1 MKKHLLLLVAVC
13 TSLQLQAADT
23 YDTSKSTL
31 TIPLVKVGST
41 YYANVEVTLGRVIS
55 VGTQSSG
62 ALSYDTYDSATN
74 QLTIPEVS
82 LGSAT
87 YYNVVV
93 TVGKVLKT
101 GSSCTSAEACSS
113 TTSSVYYGPSPF
125 VTAIQSSYSAGTM
138 SAATSLTTR
147 SRYLLSN
154 SATQT
159 TAASYLQI
167 GSTYNASTGYD
178 IEASSIPSSS
188 TYNNYLQKLVQ
199 VVSDSSGNYRFDSHL
214 HPNNSIDVDTSD
226 SNKLKFRNNF
236 GKAATL
242 YGYVTFAWDSN
253 TRLLQAKKRY
263 KYAYTTTTNT
273 NGTKSYSGSYTED
286 ASFSAANYYVS
297 LSSGSY
303 KLVATAASAT
313 PFYFYNSPIDFGIPD
328 FMNPLNVAYVT
339 NSTAPFLTKTTV
351 AETEGTNGSI
361 YRGVNATY
369 RSQVLT
375 PGSNATTKANA
386 DAMLATIKTA
396 VEASGETL
404 RYATAVYTSFRDAA
418 LKNTLASDSI
428 VDGTPGQNMVPYV
441 YFTNEKD
448 TSGKYHPMMIIVSYG
463 NQASPNGLRDVP
475 RPPGD
480 GSGGYPESKVTRNA
494 NLENYVT
501 MIPMKN
507 YGRVSDITENTL
519 AKSLWSDVAGTTA
532 TKNVYT
538 YADTADNG
546 MLVNGAVMFPLYN
559 NALIPSPMAGELTA
573 LGCHV
578 GQGGGGPHCH
588 ADGYQTSSGLGI
600 YNDADYVGKTH
611 PPLIGFGY
619 DGVALFGI
627 YRSSDT
633 SMLGY
638 STALDGFGAHDH
650 DGIGYH
656 YHAHTVANHKPELMN
671 VTSTVHV
678 LMKGAYIGKTGSI
691 PYFRTNTNFNN
702 NKYLGGS
709 AQY

>member
-1 MKKHLLLLVAVC
+1 MKKHLFFLVAVC
-13 TSLQLQAADT
+13 TSLQLHAADT

-31 TIPLVKVGST
+31 SIPLVKVGST

-55 VGTQSSG
+55 VGAQSSG

-113 TTSSVYYGPSPF
+113 ITSSVYYGPSPF

-138 SAATSLTTR
+138 SAATSLTSR
-147 SRYLLSN
+147 SRYLMSN

-167 GSTYNASTGYD
+167 GSTYNSSTGYE
-178 IEASSIPSSS
+178 IEASSFPSSS
-188 TYNNYLQKLVQ
+188 TYKNYLQKLVQ

-242 YGYVTFAWDSN
+242 YGYVTFAWNSN

-263 KYAYTTTTNT
+263 KYAYTTTSNT
-273 NGTKSYSGSYTED
+273 NGTKSYSGNYTED

-339 NSTAPFLTKTTV
+339 NSTAPFLTKTSV

-361 YRGVNATY
+361 YRSVNATY

-404 RYATAVYTSFRDAA
+404 RYATAVYISFRDAA

-428 VDGTPGQNMVPYV
+428 VDGAPGQNMVPYV

-448 TSGKYHPMMIIVSYG
+448 SSGKYHPMMIIVSYG

-507 YGRVSDITENTL
+507 YGRVSNITENTL

-546 MLVNGAVMFPLYN
+546 ILVNGAVMFPLYN

-678 LMKGAYIGKTGSI
+678 LMKGAYIGKIGSI

-709 AQY
+709 AQ

>member
-1 MKKHLLLLVAVC
+1 
-13 TSLQLQAADT
+13 
-23 YDTSKSTL
+23 
-31 TIPLVKVGST
+31 
-41 YYANVEVTLGRVIS
+41 
-55 VGTQSSG
+55 
-62 ALSYDTYDSATN
+62 
-74 QLTIPEVS
+74 
-82 LGSAT
+82 
-87 YYNVVV
+87 
-93 TVGKVLKT
+93 
-101 GSSCTSAEACSS
+101 
-113 TTSSVYYGPSPF
+113 
-125 VTAIQSSYSAGTM
+125 
-138 SAATSLTTR
+138 
-147 SRYLLSN
+147 
-154 SATQT
+154 
-159 TAASYLQI
+159 
-167 GSTYNASTGYD
+167 
-178 IEASSIPSSS
+178 
-188 TYNNYLQKLVQ
+188 
-199 VVSDSSGNYRFDSHL
+199 
-214 HPNNSIDVDTSD
+214 
-226 SNKLKFRNNF
+226 
-236 GKAATL
+236 
-242 YGYVTFAWDSN
+242 
-253 TRLLQAKKRY
+253 
-263 KYAYTTTTNT
+263 
-273 NGTKSYSGSYTED
+273 
-286 ASFSAANYYVS
+286 
-297 LSSGSY
+297 
-303 KLVATAASAT
+303 
-313 PFYFYNSPIDFGIPD
+313 
-328 FMNPLNVAYVT
+328 
-339 NSTAPFLTKTTV
+339 
-351 AETEGTNGSI
+351 
-361 YRGVNATY
+361 
-369 RSQVLT
+369 
-375 PGSNATTKANA
+375 
-386 DAMLATIKTA
+386 MLATIKTA

-404 RYATAVYTSFRDAA
+404 RYATAVYISFRDAA

-428 VDGTPGQNMVPYV
+428 VDGAPGQNMVPYV

-448 TSGKYHPMMIIVSYG
+448 SSGKYHPMMIIVSYG

-507 YGRVSDITENTL
+507 YGRVSNITENTL

-546 MLVNGAVMFPLYN
+546 ILVNGAVMFPLYN

-678 LMKGAYIGKTGSI
+678 LMKGAYIGKIGSI

-709 AQY
+709 AQ

>member
-1 MKKHLLLLVAVC
+1 MKKYLFLLLVVC
-13 TSLQLQAADT
+13 MSTPLMAADT

-31 TIPLVKVGST
+31 TIPLVKVGNT
-41 YYANVEVTLGRVIS
+41 YYSDVEILLGRVVS
-55 VGTQSSG
+55 VGQLTSG
-62 ALSYDTYDSATN
+62 ALPYDTYDSATN
-74 QLTIPEVS
+74 QLTIPEVKS
-82 LGSAT
+82 GTNT

-101 GSSCTSAEACSS
+101 GSSCTSVEACTS
-113 TTSSVYYGPSPF
+113 TTSSLYYGPNTF
-125 VTAIQSSYSAGTM
+125 ATAIQASYSAGTM
-138 SAATSLTTR
+138 VAATSLTTR
-147 SRYLLSN
+147 GRYLLSN
-154 SATQT
+154 AATQT

-167 GSTYNASTGYD
+167 GSTYSASTGYG
-178 IEASSIPSSS
+178 IETASILSGS
-188 TYNNYLQKLVQ
+188 TYNTYLQKLIQ
-199 VVSDSSGNYRFDSHL
+199 VVSDSSGHYRLDSHL

-226 SNKLKFRNNF
+226 ANTLKFRNNF
-236 GKAATL
+236 GKATTL
-242 YGYVTFAWDSN
+242 YGYVTFAWNSN

-273 NGTKSYSGSYTED
+273 NGTKSYAGSFTED
-286 ASFSAANYYVS
+286 TSFSAANYYVS

-303 KLVATAASAT
+303 KLVAATAAAT
-313 PFYFYNSPIDFGIPD
+313 PFYFYNSPIDLGIPD
-328 FMNPLNVAYVT
+328 FMNPQNVAYVT

-351 AETEGTNGSI
+351 AATEGTSGSI
-361 YRGVNATY
+361 YRSVNATY

-375 PGSNATTKANA
+375 PGSNATTKTNA
-386 DAMLATIKTA
+386 DAMLASIKTT

-404 RYATAVYTSFRDAA
+404 RYATALYTSFRDAA

-448 TSGKYHPMMIIVSYG
+448 TSGKYHPMMVIVSYG

-475 RPPGD
+475 RPPGS
-480 GSGGYPESKVTRNA
+480 GTGGYAESSVTRSS

-501 MIPMKN
+501 AIPMKN
-507 YGRVSDITENTL
+507 YGQVSNVTENTL
-519 AKSLWSDVAGTTA
+519 AKTLWSDVAGTTA
-532 TKNVYT
+532 SKNVYT

-559 NALIPSPMAGELTA
+559 NNLIPSPMAGELSA

-588 ADGYQTSSGLGI
+588 ADGYQASSGLGI
-600 YNDADYVGKTH
+600 YNDSDYVGKTH

-619 DGVALFGI
+619 DGLALFGR
-627 YRSSDT
+627 YRTSDT
-633 SMLGY
+633 TMLGY
-638 STALDGFGAHDH
+638 STALDDFGGHDH

-656 YHAHTVANHKPELMN
+656 YHAHTVTNHKPELLN
-671 VTSTVHV
+671 FTSTVHV

-691 PYFRTNTNFNN
+691 PFFRTNSNFTN

-709 AQY
+709 AQ